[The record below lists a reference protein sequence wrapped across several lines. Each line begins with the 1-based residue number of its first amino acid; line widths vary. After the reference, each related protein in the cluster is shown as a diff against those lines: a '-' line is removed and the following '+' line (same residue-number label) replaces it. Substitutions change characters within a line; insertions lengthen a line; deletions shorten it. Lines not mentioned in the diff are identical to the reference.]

1 MSPAPQITL
10 PDGVDAD
17 EFVSLFSDLKN
28 FALTE
33 EQARIAT
40 ERAMAAGKID
50 AFEAKWY
57 MHRLMHPE
65 EPEMPTFVNG
75 QAAG

>member
-1 MSPAPQITL
+1 MVPQITV
-10 PDGVDAD
+10 PEGIDAD
-17 EFVSLFSDLKN
+17 EFIALFSDLKN

-33 EQARIAT
+33 EQARIVT
-40 ERAMAAGKID
+40 ERAMASGKID

-65 EPEMPTFVNG
+65 APEMPTFVNC
-75 QAAG
+75 QVAD